1 MYSNILIVFLIIGE
15 VAIGK
20 ASKKG
25 VPKTPGR
32 LVATC
37 GYKTPQPEILTQG
50 RSLIHGG
57 GAATLSSANVSFPR
71 DGTCG
76 HGKLIE

>member
-1 MYSNILIVFLIIGE
+1 MYSNILIVFFILGD
-15 VAIGK
+15 VVNGK

-25 VPKTPGR
+25 VPKTPSR

-57 GAATLSSANVSFPR
+57 GQV
-71 DGTCG
+71 
-76 HGKLIE
+76 LIPYWLL